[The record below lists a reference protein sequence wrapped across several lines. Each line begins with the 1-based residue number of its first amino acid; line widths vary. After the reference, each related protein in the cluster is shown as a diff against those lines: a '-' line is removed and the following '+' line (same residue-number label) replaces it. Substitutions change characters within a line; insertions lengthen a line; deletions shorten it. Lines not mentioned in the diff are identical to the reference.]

1 MADET
6 QLARLKAGVD
16 DWNAWREANSELAI
30 DLERT
35 NLSRANLSRAN
46 LSGAKLSGADWLP
59 TIS

>member
-1 MADET
+1 MADQT
-6 QLARLKAGVD
+6 QLDRLKAGVD

-35 NLSRANLSRAN
+35 NLSRANLS
-46 LSGAKLSGADWLP
+46 GAKLSGADWLP